1 MPTGNLIYPSMD
13 HSQLDQ
19 LWMQQASFL
28 RKLSI
33 NDENTLSPSETS
45 PQLTVQKSPKQKQ
58 VEADSSVELADINSI
73 EDIKG
78 KINKFVRTQQ
88 GSRLIQKL
96 FTKCSSAD
104 LDMFIKEIESNLSE
118 LMMDHY
124 ANFMF
129 GSLSQSCSPNQ
140 RLQILKLIAPKL
152 VEIACDKKGTHALQ
166 ALVSLV
172 NCAEEEELI
181 ISTIKNNIL
190 VLTLDSQGTHL
201 IKKIITRFSVE
212 YVMIIFDSLLPNFL
226 DIVNH
231 QSGLCVLKDIITRF
245 KGDQAKKKVILSLL
259 DSKIDLI
266 VQNPYGNY
274 AIQHVIDTY
283 EVADYLGLIEKI
295 LAKVLQLS
303 NQKFSSNVV
312 EKCLLNT
319 N

>member
-140 RLQILKLIAPKL
+140 RLQILKLVTFHPLPARSNYFRPSQ
-152 VEIACDKKGTHALQ
+152 LQ
-166 ALVSLV
+166 
-172 NCAEEEELI
+172 
-181 ISTIKNNIL
+181 
-190 VLTLDSQGTHL
+190 
-201 IKKIITRFSVE
+201 
-212 YVMIIFDSLLPNFL
+212 
-226 DIVNH
+226 
-231 QSGLCVLKDIITRF
+231 
-245 KGDQAKKKVILSLL
+245 
-259 DSKIDLI
+259 
-266 VQNPYGNY
+266 
-274 AIQHVIDTY
+274 
-283 EVADYLGLIEKI
+283 
-295 LAKVLQLS
+295 
-303 NQKFSSNVV
+303 
-312 EKCLLNT
+312 
-319 N
+319 